1 MPVFLSRTLTL
12 NEIWGYMP
20 ERDIDTRLVDVYI
33 SRLRAKIEDD
43 SNKPDLII
51 TGRGIGYMFR
61 NI

>member
-1 MPVFLSRTLTL
+1 
-12 NEIWGYMP
+12 MP